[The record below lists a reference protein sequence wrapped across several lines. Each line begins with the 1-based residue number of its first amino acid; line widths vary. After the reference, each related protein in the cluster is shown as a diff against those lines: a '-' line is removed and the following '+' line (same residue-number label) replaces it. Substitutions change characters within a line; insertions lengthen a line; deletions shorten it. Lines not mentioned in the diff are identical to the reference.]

1 MKKTEYQR
9 FSRRLKLPAARS
21 SGRGCIKLRD
31 FSLSSI
37 GWRRGLGR
45 GGAFLLVSPLL
56 GPLPARSS
64 RGEDGELDAAI
75 GAASPGCWLT
85 RGAIFLPL
93 AQGLCYSRRM
103 IRRLSFCLI
112 ALVLGAGL
120 ESRSAAETFKLA
132 DGGEL
137 TGEPIAFGRDG
148 VAVKKPDGSF
158 SAKVAWTNFT
168 QEALQQLA
176 TLPRAK

>member
-1 MKKTEYQR
+1 M
-9 FSRRLKLPAARS
+9 PAVRTRYFAPDWTNEA
-21 SGRGCIKLRD
+21 G
-31 FSLSSI
+31 
-37 GWRRGLGR
+37 
-45 GGAFLLVSPLL
+45 
-56 GPLPARSS
+56 
-64 RGEDGELDAAI
+64 
-75 GAASPGCWLT
+75 

-103 IRRLSFCLI
+103 IRRLSFWLI
-112 ALVLGAGL
+112 AVVFGAWL
-120 ESRSAAETFKLA
+120 ESRSVAATFKLA

-168 QEALQQLA
+168 QDALQQLA
-176 TLPRAK
+176 TLPRAKPFVDPLLEPDVPEPSRKAAPQLKLKPIPRLDRPDPPPR